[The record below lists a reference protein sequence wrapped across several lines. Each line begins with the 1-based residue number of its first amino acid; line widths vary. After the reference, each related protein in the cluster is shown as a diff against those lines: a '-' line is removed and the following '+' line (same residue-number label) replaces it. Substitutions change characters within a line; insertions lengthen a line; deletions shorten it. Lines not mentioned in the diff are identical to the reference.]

1 MQFLLHFDEFFVIFS
16 VALYFSYFPT
26 VFLYFV
32 KRVFHA
38 FSFWKMGRQLAKKAS
53 NAYPDT
59 AKGASGH
66 CLDIFALNLGR
77 SAQKM
82 SKIGF
87 GVT

>member
-1 MQFLLHFDEFFVIFS
+1 M
-16 VALYFSYFPT
+16 YFSYFL
-26 VFLYFV
+26 FG
-32 KRVFHA
+32 KWA
-38 FSFWKMGRQLAKKAS
+38 ANWQKKAL

-59 AKGASGH
+59 AKGVSGF